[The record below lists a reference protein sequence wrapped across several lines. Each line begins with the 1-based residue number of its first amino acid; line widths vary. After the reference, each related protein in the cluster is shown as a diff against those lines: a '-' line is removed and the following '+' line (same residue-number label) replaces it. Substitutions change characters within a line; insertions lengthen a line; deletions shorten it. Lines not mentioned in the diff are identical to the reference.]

1 MERNNIKILFHFFS
15 FQFYKQRTQSI
26 ATPHSVHAFPYSL
39 STTFNN
45 QDQNPN
51 RRESFD
57 YESSRSHFRDKERD
71 LYEQQIEFE
80 RELERERFV

>member
-45 QDQNPN
+45 QNPN
-51 RRESFD
+51 RRGSFD

-80 RELERERFV
+80 RELERHRFV